1 MLSPDNG
8 ITGDHTTSISDDS
21 HIDEEQPQPQP
32 SCRQSSATSVLP
44 DEGSSCSVDGA
55 CHDIGNILA
64 PSKSTD
70 EICTSINGLTNGEKF
85 SLLYHHVQP
94 PNALRN

>member
-1 MLSPDNG
+1 M
-8 ITGDHTTSISDDS
+8 
-21 HIDEEQPQPQP
+21 EQPQPQP
-32 SCRQSSATSVLP
+32 SCLQSSATSVLP
-44 DEGSSCSVDGA
+44 EATNEGSSCSVDGA

-70 EICTSINGLTNGEKF
+70 EIFTSINGLTDGEKF